1 MDTGVLFVLG
11 ISVFGGIL
19 GAWLFQRIRFPQ
31 VVGYI
36 AVGLLVGRTGLHI
49 VTAEDVATL
58 QPFSMFT
65 LGIIG
70 FLVGGELKL
79 QEFKKYGRQFAAIMF
94 GEGTLAFVLVTIL
107 TSIVL
112 FQVISNP
119 VLAVAGGIVL
129 GSIASATD
137 PASTIDVLWEYRTR
151 GILTTSII
159 AIVALDDA
167 LAMTLYGLG
176 SSMAGLLA
184 SGNSSIL
191 GEATKLSIELLGAL
205 VLGLIGA
212 LVLGALIRWFR
223 EPTKTLSL
231 SIGLIILLIVIA
243 VSLDMDVIL
252 AAMTLGFALTN
263 MMPRESEAVFKLIRS
278 FSSPIYVLFF
288 VLVGASLGV
297 GQMPLWLWAIVF
309 VYVIGRS
316 AGKVIGAFLGARATG
331 SAPVV
336 QRYLGMSIFAQGG
349 VAVGLSIMAS
359 RHLSGIQVTDALD
372 LGEIVV
378 FAVTATTLIVQVIGP
393 PLTKLAVKLGGE
405 IGRNVTEEDV
415 IATLTVR
422 DVMKQDV
429 RTIGESQPLSQVI
442 PQFIQDDYM
451 VYPVVDK
458 DFHIAGMISIEGL
471 KGALVDQDMWTWLVV
486 SDVMQ
491 PAEDL
496 VLPDASLRETL
507 AQMQTVN
514 VDQMPVVDRLEGGAP
529 VGMLEM
535 RHIRKFIAEEL
546 LKRQGASTVTA

>member
-19 GAWLFQRIRFPQ
+19 GAWLFQRIKFPQ

-36 AVGLLVGRTGLHI
+36 AVGLIVGRTGLHLVNEQDI
-49 VTAEDVATL
+49 ATL
-58 QPFSMFT
+58 QPFSMFA

-79 QEFKKYGRQFAAIMF
+79 QEFKKYGRQFAAILF
-94 GEGTLAFVLVTIL
+94 GEGTLAFVLVTVF

-112 FQVISNP
+112 SRVIPNP
-119 VLAVAGGIVL
+119 TLAIAGGIVL
-129 GSIASATD
+129 GAIASATD

-184 SGNSSIL
+184 SGNTSIV

-205 VLGLIGA
+205 ILGLLGA
-212 LVLGALIRWFR
+212 VVLGALIRWFR
-223 EPTKTLSL
+223 QPEKTLSL
-231 SIGLIILLIVIA
+231 SIGLILLLIVIA
-243 VSLDMDVIL
+243 VSLEMDVIL
-252 AAMTLGFALTN
+252 AAMTLGCALTN
-263 MMPRESEAVFKLIRS
+263 MMPRESEAVFKVIRN
-278 FSSPIYVLFF
+278 FSNPIYVLFF
-288 VLVGASLGV
+288 VLVGARLGV
-297 GQMPLWLWAIVF
+297 GQMPLWLWGIVF

-316 AGKVIGAFLGARATG
+316 AGKVIGAYVGARATG

-336 QRYLGMSIFAQGG
+336 QRYLGMGIFAQGG

-359 RHLSGIQVTDALD
+359 RHLSGIQVTETLN
-372 LGEIVV
+372 LGEVII
-378 FAVTATTLIVQVIGP
+378 FTVTATTLIVQVVGP
-393 PLTKLAVKLGGE
+393 PLTKLAVKLAGE

-415 IATLTVR
+415 VATLKVR
-422 DVMKQDV
+422 DVMKGDM

-458 DFHIAGMISIEGL
+458 NFRIAGMISIEGL
-471 KGALVDQDMWTWLVV
+471 KGALIEQDMWTWLVV
-486 SDVMQ
+486 SDVMA
-491 PAEDL
+491 PAVD
-496 VLPDASLRETL
+496 VALPDADLRETL
-507 AQMQTVN
+507 AQMQSIN
-514 VDQMPVVDRLEGGAP
+514 IDQMPVVDRIEGGVP
-529 VGMLEM
+529 VGMLEL

-546 LKRQGASTVTA
+546 LKRQGVAGAA